1 MTATESKQMHNQLR
15 TQLQIEEQSVT
26 VAGLIDALVQLYPDV
41 NGDADD
47 DAYLAVL
54 SQAQI
59 AAQALRKRIEH
70 LDSDEEITP
79 LSIIG

>member
-1 MTATESKQMHNQLR
+1 MPDQLR
-15 TQLQIEEQSVT
+15 AQLKIEEQSVT

-47 DAYLAVL
+47 EAYLVVL
-54 SQAQI
+54 SQAQM
-59 AAQALRKRIEH
+59 AAQALRWRIEQ
-70 LDSDEEITP
+70 LDNDEEITP